1 MMTTEWES
9 EREDQNNIINAGS
22 AGYYLVR
29 GYKIDGLNNFLFPHA
44 RALCIIRLISAELFP
59 LYIHGAQSCV
69 LHLCNWGFHRR
80 RRISLELF
88 QRSNQASKLAPP
100 VLFMGSN
107 QLADRGNFPLI

>member
-44 RALCIIRLISAELFP
+44 CTV
-59 LYIHGAQSCV
+59 YNTV
-69 LHLCNWGFHRR
+69 GF
-80 RRISLELF
+80 
-88 QRSNQASKLAPP
+88 
-100 VLFMGSN
+100 G
-107 QLADRGNFPLI
+107 